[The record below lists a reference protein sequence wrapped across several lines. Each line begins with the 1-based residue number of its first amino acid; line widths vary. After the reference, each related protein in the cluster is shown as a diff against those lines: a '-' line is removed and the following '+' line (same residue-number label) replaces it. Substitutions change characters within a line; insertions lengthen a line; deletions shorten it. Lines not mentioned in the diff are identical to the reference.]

1 MQVGTLDVLASS
13 LLVTGV
19 LSLGLHLL
27 PLRWGRLLVLSGK
40 TLAGGSWAANV
51 DAGVRNHP
59 LRLISPR
66 HNRGVLSMRAEVA
79 QPMDK
84 TGFRNLLDPLPL
96 LTIMI
101 QLSLTFKTTYDAL
114 PPLRHGLRRTITC
127 EPIPTWQALL

>member
-66 HNRGVLSMRAEVA
+66 HNRGVFVMDKAEVA
-79 QPMDK
+79 QPMDMRPCPE
-84 TGFRNLLDPLPL
+84 TGFRNLLDPLAQPMMHK
-96 LTIMI
+96 TI
-101 QLSLTFKTTYDAL
+101 QLSLKFKTTYDVLPLLL
-114 PPLRHGLRRTITC
+114 PPGG
-127 EPIPTWQALL
+127 PIAT